1 MNSDYEALDA
11 TPGPE
16 LGAYDQLMQ
25 LDDKVGSFG
34 EHPEADPT
42 GSAYDELL
50 DAN

>member
-25 LDDKVGSFG
+25 LDDKLISLGDRPDAETIG
-34 EHPEADPT
+34 T
-42 GSAYDELL
+42 AYDEVL